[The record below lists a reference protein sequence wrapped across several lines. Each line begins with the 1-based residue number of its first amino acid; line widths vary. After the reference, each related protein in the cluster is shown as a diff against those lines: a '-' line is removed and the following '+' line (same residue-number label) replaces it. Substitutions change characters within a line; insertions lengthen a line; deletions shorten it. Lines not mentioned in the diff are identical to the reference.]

1 MSQSSEASAGAAVF
15 VTGSTMRHVL
25 VMTASSAVGLMAIFF
40 VDAITLFYISLLG
53 DAAQT
58 AAVGRAS
65 YVIGFMIAISVGM
78 MIGSSVLVAR
88 AIGGGRE
95 GEARSLAGTALIMV
109 FVFNVGVAV
118 VMLALTD
125 WFLAILN
132 AEGDALRYAQTY
144 LRIILPGMPFM
155 SVGMTCMGLLRARG
169 DARRS
174 MYITLIGG
182 AATAILDP
190 LFIFTFGMEVTG
202 AAIVSLLT
210 RFAFAGLGLY
220 YVLGV
225 HKMVDWPKMGR
236 LIADT
241 IKIWAL
247 AGPALVTN
255 LAAPVGAF
263 LIANKIAEFG
273 DAALAGQSVVDRLI
287 PLAFGTI
294 FALSGAV
301 GPIIGQNVGAGRMDR
316 VRRTFIDAMIFNV
329 VYVLLAWGALYL
341 ARNAIITAYSATGD
355 MALMI
360 NLFCAIAAGA
370 FLFNGFMFVTNAA
383 FNNLGKPLWATY
395 FNWARQTLGVV
406 PFIYFGA
413 LWGGLEGIAWGV
425 LVGGL
430 PFALIAILTA
440 LRLIRRMSA
449 KQEMLAVVPVT

>member
-1 MSQSSEASAGAAVF
+1 MSNSTGAVF
-15 VTGSTMRHVL
+15 TTGSTMRHVL

-88 AIGGGRE
+88 AIGGGRNE
-95 GEARSLAGTALIMV
+95 EARSFAGTALIMV
-109 FVFNVGVAV
+109 FAFNVGVAV
-118 VMLALTD
+118 LMLALTD

-132 AEGDALRYAQTY
+132 AEGAALGYAQTY

-169 DARRS
+169 DAKRS

-182 AATAILDP
+182 AMTALLDP
-190 LFIFTFGMEVTG
+190 LFIFTFGLEVTG
-202 AAIVSLLT
+202 AALVSLIT
-210 RFAFAGLGLY
+210 RVSFAVLGLY

-225 HKMVDWPKMGR
+225 HKMVDWPKLGR
-236 LIADT
+236 LVTDT
-241 IKIWAL
+241 IRIWAL

-273 DAALAGQSVVDRLI
+273 DAALAGQAVVDRLT

-301 GPIIGQNVGAGRMDR
+301 GPIIGQNVGAARFDR
-316 VRRTFIDAMIFNV
+316 VRRTFVDAMIFNTI
-329 VYVLLAWGALYL
+329 YVLVAWGALFL

-360 NLFCAIAAGA
+360 TLFCVIAAGS
-370 FLFNGFMFVTNAA
+370 FLFNGFLFVTNAA
-383 FNNLGKPLWATY
+383 FNNLGKPLWATF
-395 FNWARQTLGVV
+395 FNWTRQTLGVI

-413 LWGGLEGIAWGV
+413 AWGALPGIAWGV
-425 LVGGL
+425 LAGSI
-430 PFALIAILTA
+430 PFALIAVGSAFWLIGRMGAEQRAPATA
-440 LRLIRRMSA
+440 PA
-449 KQEMLAVVPVT
+449 